1 MRAPRRSRSALVA
14 TVVPCANRV
23 SPVPAPTARAAATTD
38 SSCLGAVG
46 TLAVRIR
53 PSSTSTASVK
63 VPPTSTPRIA
73 TSVLCTGMRVRAF
86 LFDFDGLI
94 LDTELA
100 ARAGWERLYREHGH
114 ELPADLWATLVGTTH
129 APWDPMTH
137 LEELVG
143 EPLEREA
150 LNERRYAHEIALIEA
165 EELRP
170 GIADYLAAT
179 RRHGLK
185 RAIVYSSTRRWV
197 DMHRERLQEATGW
210 DAICTADRDPA
221 RAKPAPTLYLEALEQ
236 LGVPADEAVAFEDSP
251 NGVLAAKAA
260 AVFCLAIPNEVTR
273 ELGLEEAG
281 ADLVLDSLADLAP
294 EALFSRL
301 EEE

>member
-129 APWDPMTH
+129 APWDPMAH

-150 LNERRYAHEIALIEA
+150 WKARPHAQEIARSEA
-165 EELRP
+165 EEVRP
-170 GIADYLAAT
+170 GIAECRAAA
-179 RRHGLK
+179 RRRGLN
-185 RAIVYSSTRRWV
+185 RGIVSSSTRRW
-197 DMHRERLQEATGW
+197 
-210 DAICTADRDPA
+210 
-221 RAKPAPTLYLEALEQ
+221 
-236 LGVPADEAVAFEDSP
+236 
-251 NGVLAAKAA
+251 
-260 AVFCLAIPNEVTR
+260 
-273 ELGLEEAG
+273 
-281 ADLVLDSLADLAP
+281 
-294 EALFSRL
+294 
-301 EEE
+301 

>member
-1 MRAPRRSRSALVA
+1 MRAPRRSSSALVA

-114 ELPADLWATLVGTTH
+114 ELPDDLWATLVGTTH
-129 APWDPMTH
+129 APWDPMAH

-143 EPLEREA
+143 GPLDHDA
-150 LNERRYAHEIALIEA
+150 LNERRRSHELALIDAGEC
-165 EELRP
+165 RP
-170 GIADYLAAT
+170 GIIDYLAAT
-179 RRHGLK
+179 RRRGLR
-185 RAIVYSSTRRWV
+185 RAIVSSSSRWWV
-197 DMHRERLQEATGW
+197 DMH
-210 DAICTADRDPA
+210 IA
-221 RAKPAPTLYLEALEQ
+221 RFEEAL
-236 LGVPADEAVAFEDSP
+236 AW
-251 NGVLAAKAA
+251 
-260 AVFCLAIPNEVTR
+260 
-273 ELGLEEAG
+273 
-281 ADLVLDSLADLAP
+281 
-294 EALFSRL
+294 
-301 EEE
+301 